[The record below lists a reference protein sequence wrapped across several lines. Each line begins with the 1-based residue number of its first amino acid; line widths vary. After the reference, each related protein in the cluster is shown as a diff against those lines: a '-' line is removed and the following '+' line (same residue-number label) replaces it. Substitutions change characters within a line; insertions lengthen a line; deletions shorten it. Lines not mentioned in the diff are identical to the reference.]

1 MGFFTKENCICCNKE
16 IGITKQKT
24 LEGFICPTCINECLG
39 GNLLSFKSMELKD
52 IKDSMNKKNENNIK
66 LEEFKASKKVGLYLF
81 IDSEK
86 KQFIFPGNF
95 GSIKNSIVHS
105 FEDVL
110 EVEILEDGDS
120 ITKSNGVGRA
130 VVGGL
135 VFGVAGA
142 LIGGVTGKKK
152 TKTLV
157 NSLKV
162 KVTLNDIINPVK
174 YIDLI
179 VTKTK
184 SDSFSYKSANSTAQE
199 ILSLLTIVKSDT
211 QRNNNTGSFCT
222 SCGTQVIENQSF
234 CGKCGTRV

>member
-1 MGFFTKENCICCNKE
+1 MGFFTKENCTCCGKE
-16 IGITKQKT
+16 VGITKQKT
-24 LEGFICPTCINECLG
+24 LEGFICPACVNECLG
-39 GNLLSFKSMELKD
+39 GSLLNFKSMSAKD
-52 IKDSMNKKNENNIK
+52 IKESMDKKIENDNKIS
-66 LEEFKASKKVGLYLF
+66 EFKTTKKVGVYLF

-86 KQFIFPGNF
+86 KQFIFPGAF

-105 FEDVL
+105 FDDVV

-120 ITKSNGVGRA
+120 ITKGNGLGRA

-142 LIGGVTGKKK
+142 LIGGVTGSKK
-152 TKTLV
+152 TKSLV
-157 NSLKV
+157 NSLRV
-162 KVTLNDIINPVK
+162 KVTLNNIINPVK

-179 VTKTK
+179 STKTK
-184 SDSFSYKSANSTAQE
+184 SDSFAYKSANNIAQE

-211 QRNNNTGSFCT
+211 QKNNNSSSFCT
-222 SCGTQVIENQSF
+222 SCGTPIMEAQSF